1 MLVVDIMKKGE
12 QMLSQNLEMTKSF
25 TPQEGNTKKLIANQE
40 NMSKVGNGC
49 FEKKKGIKKML
60 LYMKWRN

>member
-40 NMSKVGNGC
+40 NTSKVGNGY
-49 FEKKKGIKKML
+49 FENKRNKKIC
-60 LYMKWRN
+60 YCT